1 MLSKSSF
8 NSTFYMDNIKSQF
21 LDDFDHGA
29 AAPKSDTTRY
39 TNFEVNAKC
48 FAHTPFSSPHHTN
61 EATNK
66 NQH

>member
-1 MLSKSSF
+1 MIF
-8 NSTFYMDNIKSQF
+8 DNIG
-21 LDDFDHGA
+21 GA
-29 AAPKSDTTRY
+29 APPKADTTRY

-66 NQH
+66 NQHQGFNGDCN